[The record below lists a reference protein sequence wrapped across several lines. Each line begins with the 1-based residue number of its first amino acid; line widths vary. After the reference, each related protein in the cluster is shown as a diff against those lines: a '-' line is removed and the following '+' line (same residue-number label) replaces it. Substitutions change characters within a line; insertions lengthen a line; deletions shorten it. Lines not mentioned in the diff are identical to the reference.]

1 MCRNRCTKDRAR
13 RQLSYVTNYSAII
26 QLKMGLQQNSN
37 AYIHIFGIQHF
48 SETREDAV
56 KYNQGLKNLGF

>member
-1 MCRNRCTKDRAR
+1 
-13 RQLSYVTNYSAII
+13 
-26 QLKMGLQQNSN
+26 MGLQQNSN